1 MIWMSLNCNH
11 HHHHDDDR
19 ERTDWG
25 HLKDGV
31 SPKEAAVLFL
41 EAKQQY
47 RRLVG
52 LRSCHCKETSWFQ
65 GWEGVLT
72 EPMLGLQLPHAV
84 GVEEVVEGHPKKLPP
99 SVTQVPLTTG
109 GNKPT
114 LKQFLNPLY

>member
-1 MIWMSLNCNH
+1 M
-11 HHHHDDDR
+11 
-19 ERTDWG
+19 
-25 HLKDGV
+25 

-84 GVEEVVEGHPKKLPP
+84 GVEEMVERYTEELLT
-99 SVTQVPLTTG
+99 SVSKVPLTTG
-109 GNKPT
+109 EIG
-114 LKQFLNPLY
+114 